1 MPEGVGYSGSNV
13 VAGAGL
19 ELNYVGDYCYAY
31 SGAVQVASTN
41 VAQLDFQTGKGIIQG
56 HISCMGSVDDSNP
69 ALGSSTAFTISFNG
83 VIVFKVKCDTE
94 NEDMPSVQTI
104 PVVIPPYTGV
114 TVEADNNNADAGL
127 RTGASLTGR
136 VIK

>member
-19 ELNYVGDYCYAY
+19 ELNYVGEYCYAY
-31 SGAVQVASTN
+31 SGVVQVASTN
-41 VAQLDFQTGKGIIQG
+41 VKQLDFQTGKGIIQG